1 MKEIKE
7 RLSTSY
13 KNKNP
18 FVVYNKPKSGEVF
31 GLFQKNNQ
39 LHEISNEFY
48 NSGFVFAPFSSTEKT
63 VLIPMSESDFIK
75 DSFEKVEINAVDFEI
90 TEDELTKKIHENLV
104 KSGVEAIQKN
114 QFQKVVLS
122 RKETV
127 AIADFDIYN
136 TYYKLLQLYPN
147 AFVYMWFHP
156 DIGLW
161 FGATPETLVRLK
173 NQEFTTM
180 SLAGTQTFSEY
191 PEWTEKEKVEQQ
203 FVTDYIV
210 NKLSSFSVDLKLS
223 EAKTVKA
230 GSLVHLQTTIKG
242 RLDTSVDNS
251 LFSLVELLHPTPAV
265 CGLPKEVAKEFIL
278 KNENYNRSYY
288 TGYLGELNMNGDNLN
303 DSHLFVNL
311 RCMEVKNSLANIYVG
326 GGITDKS
333 IPSKEWEE
341 TKEKSKI
348 MRKVL

>member
-1 MKEIKE
+1 LKEIKE

-18 FVVYNKPKSGEVF
+18 FVVYNKPNSGEVF
-31 GLFQKNNQ
+31 GLFQRNNQ

-48 NSGFVFAPFSSTEKT
+48 KSGFVFAPFSSTEKT
-63 VLIPMSESDFIK
+63 VLIPMKESEFIQGSYENI
-75 DSFEKVEINAVDFEI
+75 DISAIDFEI
-90 TEDELTKKIHENLV
+90 TEDELIKKIHENLV

-114 QFQKVVLS
+114 RFQKVVLS

-127 AIADFDIYN
+127 AITDFDIYN
-136 TYYKLLQLYPN
+136 TYNKLLQLYPN
-147 AFVYMWFHP
+147 AFVYVWFHP
-156 DIGLW
+156 NVGLW
-161 FGATPETLVRLK
+161 FGATPETLVRLE

-180 SLAGTQTFSEY
+180 SLAGTQSFSEH
-191 PEWTEKEKVEQQ
+191 PKWTEKEKVEQQ
-203 FVTDYIV
+203 LVTDYIV
-210 NKLSSFSVDLKLS
+210 EKLSRFSVDLKLTD
-223 EAKTVKA
+223 ATTVKA

-242 RLDTSVDNS
+242 RLDASVDNG
-251 LFSLVELLHPTPAV
+251 LYSLVELLHPTPAV

-278 KNENYNRSYY
+278 MNENYNRSYY
-288 TGYLGELNMNGDNLN
+288 TGYLGELNMNGKNLN

-311 RCMEVKNSLANIYVG
+311 RCMEVESSTANIYVG